1 MRDSETL
8 RLEKLPFWQTVGRA
22 YAMPLGHMKT
32 VGRVI
37 WLWLGLLA
45 PVLLLLS
52 WFLAP
57 ALVDAWPKVGTPDP
71 DVNHIANQLTG
82 VTLPIASPDSVRES
96 SHFIEHRV
104 DLWHHVLTI
113 HHD

>member
-52 WFLAP
+52 
-57 ALVDAWPKVGTPDP
+57 
-71 DVNHIANQLTG
+71 
-82 VTLPIASPDSVRES
+82 
-96 SHFIEHRV
+96 
-104 DLWHHVLTI
+104 
-113 HHD
+113 